1 MEPTRQSV
9 FGRFEVLRLT
19 AAMTSDRAPLY
30 CRGARF
36 RPRRW
41 FDASEDTGLSFG
53 RLESTF
59 GRRPAINREDSSIM
73 LRSITGLLAVI
84 LVSASTRVP
93 AGEFNAI
100 LNVGDPAPA
109 WINLPG
115 VDGKKHS
122 LSDLSDKQL
131 VVVVFT
137 CNSCPVAS
145 DYEDRIIAF
154 AKKYAAPNA
163 KTAVVAINVNTVE
176 EDRLPKM
183 KERAESRGFPYP
195 YLFDPTQRIAK
206 AYGAI
211 FTPEFFVLDKD
222 RKIAYMGGFDDNSE
236 PSKVKRHFLESA
248 VEAVLKGGKPSPAET
263 IASGCL
269 IRYDRGRRRKPPVK

>member
-1 MEPTRQSV
+1 M
-9 FGRFEVLRLT
+9 
-19 AAMTSDRAPLY
+19 
-30 CRGARF
+30 
-36 RPRRW
+36 PRW
-41 FDASEDTGLSFG
+41 T
-53 RLESTF
+53 
-59 GRRPAINREDSSIM
+59 I
-73 LRSITGLLAVI
+73 GLLAVMVI
-84 LVSASTRVP
+84 AASARAP

-100 LNVGDPAPA
+100 LNLGDPAPA
-109 WINLPG
+109 WTNLPG

-122 LSDLSDKQL
+122 LSDLNDKQL

-137 CNSCPVAS
+137 CNSCPIAS

-154 AKKYAAPNA
+154 AKKCAGPHA
-163 KTAVVAINVNTVE
+163 KSAVVAINVNTVE

-183 KERAESRGFPYP
+183 KERAESKGFPYP
-195 YLFDPTQRIAK
+195 YLFDQTQKIAK
-206 AYGAI
+206 AYGAV

-236 PSKVKRHFLESA
+236 PTKVTRRFLETA

-269 IRYDRGRRRKPPVK
+269 IRYERGRRRKPAK